1 MTLYDN
7 LNNNEEMALKID
19 EAIIKNKPDAWR
31 GNRVKEKIVKIAID
45 EALKQCN
52 VEDESLVEQ
61 ILEIVRNQNE
71 Y

>member
-1 MTLYDN
+1 
-7 LNNNEEMALKID
+7 MA
-19 EAIIKNKPDAWR
+19 
-31 GNRVKEKIVKIAID
+31 RVKEKIVKIAIG